1 MKKILLAQCLAT
13 AALLTSCNLD
23 LEPLD
28 KLADQNYYNNRK
40 ELEVFTNGFYA
51 DLPTAENLYSETAD
65 IIVPT
70 TLIPEVLGTRAV
82 PQSGGGWSWGQLAN
96 INSFLKDCT
105 RCSDEA
111 ARKEYEGVARFFR
124 AYFYYNKVKRF
135 GEVPW
140 FNEALSSTDDRL
152 YSPRTPRDELMNHI
166 ISDLDYAIDNLPTA
180 KNLYRVTKWAAL
192 ALKSRVCLY
201 EGTWRKYHGISGHES
216 YLTAAATAAENFID
230 NSQYTIYSAGDQ
242 PYRDLFA
249 ADKAKA
255 EEVVLARNYF
265 AGLSIV
271 HSANLYFL
279 GGGSAPGLNKKVVD
293 SYLLKDG
300 SRFTDQADY
309 DKMQFYEEMQNRD
322 PRLAQT
328 IVAPGYKRIGATDVT
343 PVSFAAATTGY
354 QIIKWVSTPAS
365 DGYNKSQNDIPLFR
379 AAEVMLNFAEAKAE
393 LGTLTQADLDKSV
406 KLIRDRVGMPNI
418 DLATANANPDPY
430 LEAAETGYPNVS
442 GANKGVILEIRRERT
457 IELLAEGFRYDDL
470 MRWKE
475 GKTFERQFKGM
486 VVPKLDDTKHFVVCD
501 LNGNGKADAEDVCVY
516 EGNIEDIKANA
527 EVADI
532 KQFLKLGVNLHLA
545 NGANGGNIIVHDLAN
560 TQRKWNEDRDY
571 LYPIPQDQITLYGGV
586 IKQNPGW

>member
-1 MKKILLAQCLAT
+1 M
-13 AALLTSCNLD
+13 
-23 LEPLD
+23 
-28 KLADQNYYNNRK
+28 
-40 ELEVFTNGFYA
+40 
-51 DLPTAENLYSETAD
+51 
-65 IIVPT
+65 
-70 TLIPEVLGTRAV
+70 
-82 PQSGGGWSWGQLAN
+82 
-96 INSFLKDCT
+96 
-105 RCSDEA
+105 
-111 ARKEYEGVARFFR
+111 
-124 AYFYYNKVKRF
+124 
-135 GEVPW
+135 PW

-300 SRFTDQADY
+300 SRFTDQTDY
-309 DKMQFYEEMQNRD
+309 DKMQYYEEMQNRD

-343 PVSFAAATTGY
+343 PVNFAAATTGY
-354 QIIKWVSTPAS
+354 QIIKWVSTSAS

-379 AAEVMLNFAEAKAE
+379 TAEVMLNFAEAKAE

-406 KLIRDRVGMPNI
+406 KKIRERVGMPNI

-501 LNGNGKADAEDVCVY
+501 LNGNGKADAEDVCIY

>member
-1 MKKILLAQCLAT
+1 M
-13 AALLTSCNLD
+13 
-23 LEPLD
+23 
-28 KLADQNYYNNRK
+28 
-40 ELEVFTNGFYA
+40 FTNGFYA
-51 DLPTAENLYSETAD
+51 DFPTAENLYSETAD
-65 IIVPT
+65 IIIPT

-192 ALKSRVCLY
+192 ALKSRACLY
-201 EGTWRKYHGISGHES
+201 EGTWRKYHGISGYES

-300 SRFTDQADY
+300 SRFTDQTDY
-309 DKMQFYEEMQNRD
+309 DKMQYYEEMQNRD

-343 PVSFAAATTGY
+343 PVNFAAATTGY
-354 QIIKWVSTPAS
+354 QIIKWVSTSAS

-379 AAEVMLNFAEAKAE
+379 TAEVMLNFAEAKAE

-406 KLIRDRVGMPNI
+406 KKIRERVGMPNI

-501 LNGNGKADAEDVCVY
+501 LNGNGKADAEDVCIY

>member
-1 MKKILLAQCLAT
+1 M
-13 AALLTSCNLD
+13 LTSCSLD

-40 ELEVFTNGFYA
+40 ELEVLTNGFYA
-51 DLPTAENLYSETAD
+51 DFPTAENLYSETAD
-65 IIVPT
+65 IIIPT
-70 TLIPEVLGTRAV
+70 TLLPEVLGTRSV
-82 PQSGGGWSWGQLAN
+82 PQSGGGWGWKQLAN
-96 INSFLKDCT
+96 INSFLKDCS
-105 RCSDEA
+105 RCGDEA

-140 FNEALSSTDDRL
+140 FSDVLSSTDDRL
-152 YSPRTPRDELMNHI
+152 YSPRTPRNELMSNI
-166 ISDLDYAIDNLPTA
+166 IADLDYAIDNLPTA
-180 KNLYRVTKWAAL
+180 KNLYRVTKWTAL

-201 EGTWRKYHGISGHES
+201 EGTWRKYHGVSGYES
-216 YLTAAATAAENFID
+216 YLATAASAAETLMD
-230 NSQYTIYSAGDQ
+230 SRQYTIYAAGEQ

-255 EEVVLARNYF
+255 EEVILARNYF
-265 AGLSIV
+265 SGLSIV

-328 IVAPGYKRIGATDVT
+328 IVTPGYKRIGQTTVT

-354 QIIKWVSTPAS
+354 QIIKWVSTTAS

-379 AAEVMLNFAEAKAE
+379 LSEVMLNFAEAKAE

-418 DLATANANPDPY
+418 DLATANASPDPY
-430 LEAAETGYPNVS
+430 LEAAETGYPNVT

-457 IELLAEGFRYDDL
+457 IELLAEGLRYDDL
-470 MRWKE
+470 MRWKA
-475 GKTFERQFKGM
+475 GKNFEQQFKGM
-486 VVPKLDDTKHFVVCD
+486 VIPKLDDTKHFVVCD
-501 LNGNGKADAEDVCVY
+501 LNGNGVNDAEDVCVY
-516 EGNIEDIKANA
+516 EGDIDNIKANA
-527 EVADI
+527 EVANI
-532 KQFLKLGVNLHLA
+532 KQFLKLGVNLHVA
-545 NGANGGNIIVHDLAN
+545 NGANGGNIIVHDIAN
-560 TQRKWNEDRDY
+560 NQRKWNEDRDY
-571 LYPIPQDQITLYGGV
+571 LYPIPQDQVTIYGGV

>member
-96 INSFLKDCT
+96 INSFLKDCS

-124 AYFYYNKVKRF
+124 AYFYFNKVKRF

-343 PVSFAAATTGY
+343 PVNFAAATTGY
-354 QIIKWVSTPAS
+354 QIIKWVSTSAS

-379 AAEVMLNFAEAKAE
+379 TAEVMLNFAEAKAE

-406 KLIRDRVGMPNI
+406 KKIRDRVGMPNI

-501 LNGNGKADAEDVCVY
+501 LNGNGKADAEDVCIY

>member
-51 DLPTAENLYSETAD
+51 DFPTAENLYSETAD

-96 INSFLKDCT
+96 INSFLKDCS

-309 DKMQFYEEMQNRD
+309 DKMQYYEEMQNRD

-379 AAEVMLNFAEAKAE
+379 TAEVMLNFAEAKAE

-406 KLIRDRVGMPNI
+406 KKIRERVGMPNI

-442 GANKGVILEIRRERT
+442 GANKGIILEIRRERT

-545 NGANGGNIIVHDLAN
+545 NGANGGNIIVHDLGN

>member
-1 MKKILLAQCLAT
+1 MA
-13 AALLTSCNLD
+13 SM
-23 LEPLD
+23 
-28 KLADQNYYNNRK
+28 
-40 ELEVFTNGFYA
+40 
-51 DLPTAENLYSETAD
+51 PTYLRPKTSETAD
-65 IIVPT
+65 IIIPT

-96 INSFLKDCT
+96 INSFLKDCS

-309 DKMQFYEEMQNRD
+309 DKMQYYEEMQNRD

-379 AAEVMLNFAEAKAE
+379 TAEVMLNFAEAKAE

-406 KLIRDRVGMPNI
+406 KKIRERVGMPNI

>member
-40 ELEVFTNGFYA
+40 ELDGFPKGYFA
-51 DLPTAENLYSETAD
+51 AFPPAENLTAEPAD

-96 INSFLKDCT
+96 INSFLKDCS

-124 AYFYYNKVKRF
+124 AYFYFNKVKRF

-343 PVSFAAATTGY
+343 PVNFAAATTGY
-354 QIIKWVSTPAS
+354 QIIKWVSTSAS

-379 AAEVMLNFAEAKAE
+379 TAEVMLNFAEAKAE

-406 KLIRDRVGMPNI
+406 KKIRDRVGMPNI

-501 LNGNGKADAEDVCVY
+501 LNGNGKADAEDVCIY

>member
-51 DLPTAENLYSETAD
+51 DFPTAENLYSETAD

-96 INSFLKDCT
+96 INSFLKDCS

-230 NSQYTIYSAGDQ
+230 NSQYTIYSAGEQ

-300 SRFTDQADY
+300 SRFTDQTDY
-309 DKMQFYEEMQNRD
+309 
-322 PRLAQT
+322 
-328 IVAPGYKRIGATDVT
+328 VAPGYKRIGATDVT

-406 KLIRDRVGMPNI
+406 KKIRERVGMPNI

-470 MRWKE
+470 IRWKE

-532 KQFLKLGVNLHLA
+532 KQFLKLGVNLYLA

>member
-13 AALLTSCNLD
+13 AALLTSCSLD

-51 DLPTAENLYSETAD
+51 DFPTAENLYSETAD
-65 IIVPT
+65 IIIPT
-70 TLIPEVLGTRAV
+70 TLLPEVLGTRSV
-82 PQSGGGWSWGQLAN
+82 PQSGGGWGWKQLAN
-96 INSFLKDCT
+96 INSFLKDCS
-105 RCSDEA
+105 RCGDEA

-140 FNEALSSTDDRL
+140 FSDVLSSTDDRL
-152 YSPRTPRDELMNHI
+152 YSPRTPRNELMSNI
-166 ISDLDYAIDNLPTA
+166 IADLDYAIDNLPTA

-201 EGTWRKYHGISGHES
+201 EGTWRKYRGVSGYES
-216 YLTAAATAAENFID
+216 YLATAASAAETLMD
-230 NSQYTIYSAGDQ
+230 SRQYTIYAAGEQ

-255 EEVVLARNYF
+255 EEVILARNYF
-265 AGLSIV
+265 IGLSIV

-293 SYLLKDG
+293 SYLMKDG
-300 SRFTDQADY
+300 TRFTDQADY

-328 IVAPGYKRIGATDVT
+328 IVTPGYKRIGQTTVT

-354 QIIKWVSTPAS
+354 QIIKWVSTTAS

-379 AAEVMLNFAEAKAE
+379 LSEVMLNFAEAKAE

-430 LEAAETGYPNVS
+430 LEAAETGYPNVT

-457 IELLAEGFRYDDL
+457 IELLAEGLRYDDL
-470 MRWKE
+470 MRWKA
-475 GKTFERQFKGM
+475 GKTFEQQFKGM
-486 VVPKLDDTKHFVVCD
+486 VIPKLDDTKHFVVCD
-501 LNGNGKADAEDVCVY
+501 LNGNGVNDAEDVCIY
-516 EGNIEDIKANA
+516 EGDIDNIKANA
-527 EVADI
+527 EVAGI
-532 KQFLKLGVNLHLA
+532 RQFLKLGVNLHVA
-545 NGANGGNIIVHDLAN
+545 NGANGGNIIVHDIAN
-560 TQRKWNEDRDY
+560 NQRKWNEDRDY
-571 LYPIPQDQITLYGGV
+571 LYPIPQDQITIYGGV

>member
-13 AALLTSCNLD
+13 AALLTSCSLD

-51 DLPTAENLYSETAD
+51 DFPTAENLYSETAD
-65 IIVPT
+65 IIIPT
-70 TLIPEVLGTRAV
+70 TLLPEVLGTRSV
-82 PQSGGGWSWGQLAN
+82 PQSGGGWGWKQLAN
-96 INSFLKDCT
+96 INSFLKDCS
-105 RCSDEA
+105 RCGDEA

-140 FNEALSSTDDRL
+140 FSDVLSSTDDRL
-152 YSPRTPRDELMNHI
+152 YSPRTPRNELVNNI
-166 ISDLDYAIDNLPTA
+166 IADLDYAIDNLPTA

-201 EGTWRKYHGISGHES
+201 EGTWRKYHGVSGYES
-216 YLTAAATAAENFID
+216 YLTAAATAAETLID
-230 NSQYTIYSAGDQ
+230 SRQYTIYATGEQ

-255 EEVVLARNYF
+255 EEVILARNYF
-265 AGLSIV
+265 LGLSIV

-328 IVAPGYKRIGATDVT
+328 IVTPGYKRIGATDVT
-343 PVSFAAATTGY
+343 PLNFAAATTGY
-354 QIIKWVSTPAS
+354 QIIKWVSTAAS

-379 AAEVMLNFAEAKAE
+379 LAEVILNFAEAKAE

-430 LEAAETGYPNVS
+430 LEAAETGYPNVT

-457 IELLAEGFRYDDL
+457 IELLAEGLRYDDL
-470 MRWKE
+470 MRWKA
-475 GKTFERQFKGM
+475 GKTFEQQFKGM
-486 VVPKLDDTKHFVVCD
+486 VIPKLDDTKHFVICD
-501 LNGNGKADAEDVCVY
+501 LNGNGVSDAEDICVY
-516 EGNIEDIKANA
+516 EGNIDDIKKNA
-527 EVADI
+527 EVANI
-532 KQFLKLGVNLHLA
+532 KQFLKLGVNLHVA
-545 NGANGGNIIVHDLAN
+545 NGANGGNIIVHDIAN
-560 TQRKWNEDRDY
+560 NQRKWNEDRDY
-571 LYPIPQDQITLYGGV
+571 LYPIPQDQITIYGGV

>member
-406 KLIRDRVGMPNI
+406 KKIRERVGMPNI

>member
-309 DKMQFYEEMQNRD
+309 DKMQYYEEMQNRD

-379 AAEVMLNFAEAKAE
+379 TAEVMLNFAEAKAE

-406 KLIRDRVGMPNI
+406 KKIRERVGMPNI

>member
-40 ELEVFTNGFYA
+40 ELEVFTNGFSA
-51 DLPTAENLYSETAD
+51 DFTTAENLYSETAD

-96 INSFLKDCT
+96 INSFLKDCS

-300 SRFTDQADY
+300 SRFTDQTDY
-309 DKMQFYEEMQNRD
+309 DKMQYYEEMQNRD
-322 PRLAQT
+322 PRLTQT

-343 PVSFAAATTGY
+343 PVNFAAATTGY
-354 QIIKWVSTPAS
+354 QIIKWVSTSAS

-379 AAEVMLNFAEAKAE
+379 TAEVMLNFAEAKAE

-406 KLIRDRVGMPNI
+406 KKIRDRVGMPNI

>member
-13 AALLTSCNLD
+13 AALLTSCSLD

-40 ELEVFTNGFYA
+40 ELEVLTNGFYA
-51 DLPTAENLYSETAD
+51 DFPTAENLYSETAD
-65 IIVPT
+65 IIIPT
-70 TLIPEVLGTRAV
+70 TLLPEVLGTRSV
-82 PQSGGGWSWGQLAN
+82 PQSGGGWGWKQLAN
-96 INSFLKDCT
+96 INSFLKDCS
-105 RCSDEA
+105 RCGDEA

-140 FNEALSSTDDRL
+140 FSDVLSSTDDRL
-152 YSPRTPRDELMNHI
+152 YSPRTPRNELMSNI
-166 ISDLDYAIDNLPTA
+166 IADLDYAIDNLPTA
-180 KNLYRVTKWAAL
+180 KNLYRVTKWTAL

-201 EGTWRKYHGISGHES
+201 EGTWRKYHGVSGYES
-216 YLTAAATAAENFID
+216 YLATAASAAETLMD
-230 NSQYTIYSAGDQ
+230 SRQYTIYAAGEQ

-255 EEVVLARNYF
+255 EEVILARNYF
-265 AGLSIV
+265 SGLSIV

-328 IVAPGYKRIGATDVT
+328 IVTPGYKRIGQTTVT

-354 QIIKWVSTPAS
+354 QIIKWVSTTAS

-379 AAEVMLNFAEAKAE
+379 LSEVMLNFAEAKAE

-418 DLATANANPDPY
+418 DLATANASPDPH
-430 LEAAETGYPNVS
+430 LEAAETGYPNVT

-457 IELLAEGFRYDDL
+457 IELLAEGLRYDDL
-470 MRWKE
+470 MRWKA
-475 GKTFERQFKGM
+475 GKNFEQQFKGM
-486 VVPKLDDTKHFVVCD
+486 VIPKLDDTKHFVVCD
-501 LNGNGKADAEDVCVY
+501 LNGNGVNDAEDVCVY
-516 EGNIEDIKANA
+516 EGDIDNIKANA
-527 EVADI
+527 EVANI
-532 KQFLKLGVNLHLA
+532 KQFLKLGVNLHVA
-545 NGANGGNIIVHDLAN
+545 NGANGGNIIVHDIAN
-560 TQRKWNEDRDY
+560 NQRKWNEDRDY
-571 LYPIPQDQITLYGGV
+571 LYPIPQDQITIYGGV

>member
-13 AALLTSCNLD
+13 AALLTSCSLD

-40 ELEVFTNGFYA
+40 ELEVFANGFYA
-51 DLPTAENLYSETAD
+51 DFPTAENLYSETAD

-96 INSFLKDCT
+96 INSFLKDCS

-230 NSQYTIYSAGDQ
+230 NSQYSIYSAGDQ

-309 DKMQFYEEMQNRD
+309 DKMQYYEEMQNRD

-343 PVSFAAATTGY
+343 PVNFAAATTGY
-354 QIIKWVSTPAS
+354 QIIKWVSTSAS

-379 AAEVMLNFAEAKAE
+379 TAEVMLNFAEAKAE

-406 KLIRDRVGMPNI
+406 KKIRERVGMPNI

-545 NGANGGNIIVHDLAN
+545 NGANGGNIIVHNLAN